1 MASADPGSQIFC
13 ATHPRRRIQ
22 LLLNLTHQTLVETGF
37 LKSNKTKGNYLKLMG
52 TTYEEEI
59 GFGEG
64 DEALAQ
70 VAQSW

>member
-1 MASADPGSQIFC
+1 M
-13 ATHPRRRIQ
+13 
-22 LLLNLTHQTLVETGF
+22 ETGF